1 MKEPIAKKE
10 YLKRLVKIR
19 KEKSIKIGT
28 VEDLRKRYK
37 WLRKKLLKQLK
48 KQKKELEKENF

>member
-37 WLRKKLLKQLK
+37 
-48 KQKKELEKENF
+48 